1 MYKKEDYANSLSP
14 SAITSVILAKTK
26 REGKQKSVKTTST
39 EAMFLLF
46 LSACVCPI
54 SISARHTQSLHT

>member
-1 MYKKEDYANSLSP
+1 
-14 SAITSVILAKTK
+14 
-26 REGKQKSVKTTST
+26 VKTTST